1 RCPARTRPNSRSL
14 RPRPRPAVPFPSC
27 SMPRSP
33 WTQRWSIDQRRPS
46 TAERPMM
53 SSRLAAA
60 LARRRVHYGWMIAG
74 VTFLTMLV
82 TAGAVGAPGV
92 LILPL
97 QKECGWQN
105 AEISSALGIRF
116 LLFGL
121 MAPFA
126 AALINRF
133 GMRRIALSALLLIAA
148 GLLLSLAMTR
158 VWQLVLLW
166 GVVIGFG
173 TGLTALVLG
182 VTVATRWFS
191 TRRGLVT
198 GLLTASSGTG
208 QLLFLPLLASV
219 SARRVGP
226 PAVAMV
232 CGALALTAFAV
243 LAFMRDRP
251 ADVGQQPFG
260 QAAGDDAANV
270 AATIPAQITPWHA
283 LRDASRTGVF
293 WVLFGTFF
301 ICGASTNGLIQT
313 HFIPLCADFGLPAV
327 GAASVLAAMGMFDI
341 VGTVGSGW
349 LSDRYDSRWLL
360 FWYYGLRGLSLM
372 YLPFS
377 DFTFYGLSLFALFYG
392 LDWIATVPPTVK
404 LTVARFG
411 RERANLVFGWI
422 FAGHQLGAATAAF
435 GAGVSRTVL
444 LSYLPAFFA
453 AGALCLIAAVLILT
467 LGDRRERKR
476 QGVAVARA
484 AA

>member
-1 RCPARTRPNSRSL
+1 
-14 RPRPRPAVPFPSC
+14 
-27 SMPRSP
+27 
-33 WTQRWSIDQRRPS
+33 
-46 TAERPMM
+46 MM

-97 QKECGWQN
+97 QKEFGWQN

-166 GVVIGFG
+166 GVVIGLG

-198 GLLTASSGTG
+198 GLLTASSATG

-219 SARRVGP
+219 SERLGWR

-232 CGALALTAFAV
+232 CGALALTAFTV

-270 AATIPAQITPWHA
+270 AATIPAAPISPWHA
-283 LRDASRTGVF
+283 LREASRTGVF

-341 VGTVGSGW
+341 VGTIGSGW

-404 LTVARFG
+404 LTVTRFG

-435 GAGVSRTVL
+435 GAGVSRPVL

-467 LGDRRERKR
+467 LGDRSERKR